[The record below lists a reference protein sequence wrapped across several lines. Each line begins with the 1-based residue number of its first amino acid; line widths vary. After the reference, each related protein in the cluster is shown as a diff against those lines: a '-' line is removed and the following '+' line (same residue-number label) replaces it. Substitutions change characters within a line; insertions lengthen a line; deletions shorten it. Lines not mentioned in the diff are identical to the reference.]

1 MAMLAPH
8 DIMIDCTGF
17 RSLLR
22 DHLLPPT
29 GEPSDSSAERNT
41 FMIRMEYAITVTFL
55 WGRPYLCNEYCKYYK
70 NRDNGQYKFVPAVD
84 RIAQDA
90 DTTHVFG
97 IISISAEDF
106 EAMPSHCNGDQLR
119 EHFPAVAASMDRFI
133 EE

>member
-41 FMIRMEYAITVTFL
+41 FMIRMEYAATVTFL
-55 WGRPYLCNEYCKYYK
+55 YGRPYLCNEYCKYYK
-70 NRDNGQYKFVPAVD
+70 NRGNSQYKFIPAVG

-90 DTTHVFG
+90 GITHVLG
-97 IISISAEDF
+97 IINISAEDY
-106 EAMPSHCNGDQLR
+106 EAIPAKCNGDYLR
-119 EHFPAVAASMDRFI
+119 EPFPASASSMDS
-133 EE
+133 